1 MGLSS
6 STIGHRVSPG
16 RRSGLTLPGRPATQR
31 RPGSGRA
38 LLLGLTA
45 QLLWLLCCLWSYI
58 VIAQTFGYE
67 GFVIVAPV
75 GAMRLLVIVLTLIGL
90 SFLLPRRLTSPADY
104 VVVALFDISFVPFCV
119 YWALSNQPWW
129 QWVMVMA
136 YWGIVLLVDR
146 VPLRPTVQYV
156 KGAQNAML
164 LVASGLVVLGG
175 LLIVAGGHLT
185 LRLALD
191 DVYAVRT
198 VWATEGSGMTMYLF
212 PWLANVL
219 LPLLLAHAWKNRRL
233 GELLVLGFTAYILF
247 TSTGMKAYLFMPAL
261 VAVVLLVAE
270 WQPSSSVMPI
280 GLGVFA
286 SAMILLDNITK
297 TIIWSSLG
305 LRRVLFVPAQLTSVY
320 LDFFAVNP
328 VVRMSDSIL
337 LRGWLTYPYP
347 VSVPHLIG
355 AVLGQ
360 PAMNANNGLISD
372 GFANF
377 GIVGVL
383 VWAVLLGLLLK
394 LLHAATERRENR
406 PEAWA
411 VAAMWPVILISS
423 ALTTSLLT
431 QGLALG
437 LLAAWSLRPNRRSQP
452 FYQTSGQVPA
462 AIGLADGA
470 ISNRH
475 GLQFASSL
483 KPTSVRESYGHRSGE
498 QVRAHDADTWQES
511 RGLLKRG

>member
-1 MGLSS
+1 
-6 STIGHRVSPG
+6 
-16 RRSGLTLPGRPATQR
+16 
-31 RPGSGRA
+31 
-38 LLLGLTA
+38 
-45 QLLWLLCCLWSYI
+45 
-58 VIAQTFGYE
+58 
-67 GFVIVAPV
+67 
-75 GAMRLLVIVLTLIGL
+75 
-90 SFLLPRRLTSPADY
+90 
-104 VVVALFDISFVPFCV
+104 
-119 YWALSNQPWW
+119 
-129 QWVMVMA
+129 
-136 YWGIVLLVDR
+136 
-146 VPLRPTVQYV
+146 
-156 KGAQNAML
+156 
-164 LVASGLVVLGG
+164 
-175 LLIVAGGHLT
+175 
-185 LRLALD
+185 
-191 DVYAVRT
+191 
-198 VWATEGSGMTMYLF
+198 
-212 PWLANVL
+212 
-219 LPLLLAHAWKNRRL
+219 
-233 GELLVLGFTAYILF
+233 
-247 TSTGMKAYLFMPAL
+247 
-261 VAVVLLVAE
+261 
-270 WQPSSSVMPI
+270 
-280 GLGVFA
+280 
-286 SAMILLDNITK
+286 
-297 TIIWSSLG
+297 
-305 LRRVLFVPAQLTSVY
+305 
-320 LDFFAVNP
+320 
-328 VVRMSDSIL
+328 
-337 LRGWLTYPYP
+337 
-347 VSVPHLIG
+347 
-355 AVLGQ
+355 
-360 PAMNANNGLISD
+360 MNANNGLISD